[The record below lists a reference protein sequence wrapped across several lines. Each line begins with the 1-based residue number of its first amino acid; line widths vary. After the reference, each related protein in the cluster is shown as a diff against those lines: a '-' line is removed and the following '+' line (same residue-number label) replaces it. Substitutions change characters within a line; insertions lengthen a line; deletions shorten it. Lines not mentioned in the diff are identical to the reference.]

1 MERRPV
7 RLPILR
13 SYPGCCI
20 FLIYHVTSG
29 PVACFST
36 VSVMALLVAVLAADL
51 INLERRDTL
60 WDYPAWQLALAVMA
74 VISLS
79 LKVLAVK
86 LVNCFAWLGLISP
99 RALLSMIAETR

>member
-1 MERRPV
+1 M
-7 RLPILR
+7 
-13 SYPGCCI
+13 S
-20 FLIYHVTSG
+20 H

-60 WDYPAWQLALAVMA
+60 WDYPAWQLALGVMA

-86 LVNCFAWLGLISP
+86 LVNCFELLSLISP
-99 RALLSMIAETR
+99 HALLGMIAETR